1 MGKSVQFSPA
11 YSELPPT
18 VHPSSSMQSEG
29 IELGNRLGNELGSS
43 LGSELGSSLG
53 SRLGSS
59 LGSNEGYG
67 NLEISSGL
75 HIANCSIVSINYLT
89 SLLGKSVGSSLGSKL
104 GSSLGSRLGS
114 SLGRNEGYGKLEVSS
129 GLHIANCSIVSI
141 NYLTAL
147 LGKRDGSSLGTD
159 EGCVRKL

>member
-1 MGKSVQFSPA
+1 VQFSPA

-67 NLEISSGL
+67 
-75 HIANCSIVSINYLT
+75 
-89 SLLGKSVGSSLGSKL
+89 
-104 GSSLGSRLGS
+104 
-114 SLGRNEGYGKLEVSS
+114 KLEVSS
-129 GLHIANCSIVSI
+129 GLHIANCSI
-141 NYLTAL
+141 
-147 LGKRDGSSLGTD
+147 SS
-159 EGCVRKL
+159 VN